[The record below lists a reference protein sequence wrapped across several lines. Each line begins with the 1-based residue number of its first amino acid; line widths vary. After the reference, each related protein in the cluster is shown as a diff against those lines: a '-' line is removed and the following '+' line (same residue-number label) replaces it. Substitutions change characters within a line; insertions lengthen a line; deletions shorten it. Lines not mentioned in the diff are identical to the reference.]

1 MIAANPALGVRLPV
15 IDAHEFEPW
24 TPEQVGAF
32 LDRAAQHR
40 LGALFEIAV
49 LTGPRRAELLAL

>member
-1 MIAANPALGVRLPV
+1 VRLPV